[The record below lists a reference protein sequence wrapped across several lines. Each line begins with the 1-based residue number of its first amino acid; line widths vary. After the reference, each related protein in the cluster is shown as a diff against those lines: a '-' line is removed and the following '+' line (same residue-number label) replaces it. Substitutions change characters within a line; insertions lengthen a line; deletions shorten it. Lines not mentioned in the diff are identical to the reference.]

1 MNNQKR
7 ILEIFIYALL
17 LIAGLFFYF
26 SDIEIPAIHI
36 ETEATNQ
43 ESQADESV
51 VPREYIDYDYAFEEE

>member
-26 SDIEIPAIHI
+26 SDIEIPSIHFGK
-36 ETEATNQ
+36 EAMNQ
-43 ESQADESV
+43 ESEAAESP
-51 VPREYIDYDYAFEEE
+51 VPSEYIDYEYAFEEE